1 MGIHAVA
8 TLLLLY
14 KSLFLP
20 VLLYNAQAWSN
31 LTKSETQDLQRV
43 QLKFLKRSM
52 HAPSSTSNPR
62 TFLETGILP
71 ISYEIHVKQLSFL
84 QHIVTLESSDP
95 VLKSYRQ
102 QLQYPEAP
110 NWVNQVAQL
119 RSIYNISE
127 EVAKLSKKVWKEKI
141 KKQVRNRAL
150 LGLNNELKNQKK
162 AQSLPPYHNL
172 VSQDYITTLSP
183 RIARKVFH
191 IRTGTIDL
199 RTVRTFP
206 AGCVSKKKKLS
217 NMLSTDVLK
226 SNDLPLPTLRTCS
239 LRTVTS

>member
-1 MGIHAVA
+1 M
-8 TLLLLY
+8 
-14 KSLFLP
+14 
-20 VLLYNAQAWSN
+20 
-31 LTKSETQDLQRV
+31 
-43 QLKFLKRSM
+43 
-52 HAPSSTSNPR
+52 
-62 TFLETGILP
+62 
-71 ISYEIHVKQLSFL
+71 KQLSFL
-84 QHIVTLESSDP
+84 RHIVTLESSDP

-183 RIARKVFH
+183 KIARKVFH
-191 IRTGTIDL
+191 IRTGIIDL
-199 RTVRTFP
+199 RTVRTYKYSDN
-206 AGCVSKKKKLS
+206 VSCRLCLEEEEPVEHVV
-217 NMLSTDVLK
+217 NRLYLGSTIVIG
-226 SNDLPLPTLRTCS
+226 RGQ
-239 LRTVTS
+239 